1 MYTNISIDD
10 CKLRKRQRRSIYRL
24 QIFSSVVS
32 KNRKVYLTVYF
43 YLFMYTYTQTHTYIH
58 REVRIETGR
67 TIISESINIASRLS
81 LISIRWLTAVR
92 SSALLVVIKDK
103 KKKRPATFGRIL
115 HTSLPICGIGF
126 YYLSG
131 TYIAE
136 RIRGRSGPFNDLI
149 GAYCTYPLLRKF
161 LPLSASV
168 AVLFFIS
175 LPLYVLARGFKINE
189 ARTSFERAASFGIQ
203 MTGYDINLMLQKKP
217 SEPFVKRDSY
227 NPFTIPSN

>member
-1 MYTNISIDD
+1 MYVYIYILYVYTNISIDD

-103 KKKRPATFGRIL
+103 KKKRKKERKTMMCYSCVFEV
-115 HTSLPICGIGF
+115 SLIGLPRVRN
-126 YYLSG
+126 YL
-131 TYIAE
+131 I
-136 RIRGRSGPFNDLI
+136 RIRYILE
-149 GAYCTYPLLRKF
+149 KWH
-161 LPLSASV
+161 LPRV
-168 AVLFFIS
+168 
-175 LPLYVLARGFKINE
+175 
-189 ARTSFERAASFGIQ
+189 RTSN
-203 MTGYDINLMLQKKP
+203 T
-217 SEPFVKRDSY
+217 
-227 NPFTIPSN
+227 